1 MLPCLG
7 RLSLRPARRT
17 NADADV
23 PPLSEEEY
31 PYPPDPALDEA
42 PCPDRDRP
50 PGDDPR
56 PPCDRP
62 EPALLEEVAVPDAA
76 NGQEPEE
83 REDEWEAVVTFTRAH
98 PKGSPTPPAR
108 FAKIKSP

>member
-17 NADADV
+17 NADAGV
-23 PPLSEEEY
+23 PP
-31 PYPPDPALDEA
+31 
-42 PCPDRDRP
+42 
-50 PGDDPR
+50 
-56 PPCDRP
+56 
-62 EPALLEEVAVPDAA
+62 LLEEVAPDAA
-76 NGQEPEE
+76 NVQEPEE